1 MEDEQR
7 KRAVEDFALVRK
19 ITLNLFKKDTQTNA
33 SLVSKRLRAGRD
45 KDFLIKLLKIKCVSP
60 WSFYE

>member
-33 SLVSKRLRAGRD
+33 SLVSKRLRAGWD
-45 KDFLIKLLKIKCVSP
+45 KDFLIILLKI
-60 WSFYE
+60 